1 MAGEKS
7 KKSDFIEISSSEESE
22 SESESKFESESE
34 PPSPESDEDFSER
47 NSDDGEEEE
56 EDGDS
61 SCKWIDS
68 EDEKEDECN
77 RADDDDEDCVYKDD
91 LESMCNKVVQIIRGR
106 SDLQELMLVECKAY
120 LRRHGLRLSG
130 TKEECIERIKEH
142 LRLKDGNGE
151 TYYPRSSFTID
162 CTGDVCKGDVVLFNQ
177 KVHQN
182 RSKKMPG
189 SRNLWRR
196 TVAGRIVKESY
207 GAAKQQHTFTVEVLW
222 SKGAKR
228 LDPMSPLLV
237 KGRNLYKMKTFRQ
250 RWKNEKERLRVLAE
264 KHKRGAAART
274 VRAMRN
280 AKAVVK
286 TKNSSSHKGPKR
298 HKHSH
303 HIGPSHSH
311 RIGPGKRDNTTRNK
325 KHPNTCLEPSA
336 KNKKWQPRPNY
347 NPFQTTS
354 RSKQNSHTR
363 HPNPVF
369 QPNGVREFQGFSY
382 NFPAQIPYHFQSN
395 VLPREQAHHYF
406 PSPRGFVPP
415 AELPCLENPFPYWKG
430 LGRGSYP
437 HSRSSNVL
445 RNVNYFPGLID
456 KHNPSSYPSSVDT
469 HRWR

>member
-7 KKSDFIEISSSEESE
+7 KKRDFIEISSSE
-22 SESESKFESESE
+22 ESESE

-47 NSDDGEEEE
+47 NSDDDDEEE

-61 SCKWIDS
+61 SCEWIDS
-68 EDEKEDECN
+68 EDEK
-77 RADDDDEDCVYKDD
+77 DDDEDCVHKDD
-91 LESMCNKVVQIIRGR
+91 LESVSNKVVQIIRGR
-106 SDLQELMLVECKAY
+106 SDLQELTLVECKAY

-142 LRLKDGNGE
+142 WRNIRTMSCRPHRLKDGNGE

-177 KVHQN
+177 KVHQKS
-182 RSKKMPG
+182 SKKRPG

-274 VRAMRN
+274 IRAMRN

-286 TKNSSSHKGPKR
+286 TKNSSSQKGPKR
-298 HKHSH
+298 SKHSH
-303 HIGPSHSH
+303 HIGPS
-311 RIGPGKRDNTTRNK
+311 GKRDNTTRNK
-325 KHPNTCLEPSA
+325 KHPNTCLESTA
-336 KNKKWQPRPNY
+336 KNKKWQPRPNSK
-347 NPFQTTS
+347 PFQTTS
-354 RSKQNSHTR
+354 RSKQNSRKR

-369 QPNGVREFQGFSY
+369 QPNGVREFQGFAY
-382 NFPAQIPYHFQSN
+382 NFPAQFPYHFQSN
-395 VLPREQAHHYF
+395 VLLREQARHYF
-406 PSPRGFVPP
+406 PSPRGFLPP
-415 AELPCLENPFPYWKG
+415 AELPCMENPFRQWKG
-430 LGRGSYP
+430 LDRGDYP

-445 RNVNYFPGLID
+445 RNANYFPRLID
-456 KHNPSSYPSSVDT
+456 EHNPSSYLSSTHT